1 MRHNAAAPAKN
12 KLDPLCGQTKFGKS
26 KEHQNEKKICSIASH
41 SGSGPVSDGLQLA
54 KDARCPG
61 AFCLIRL
68 WRGAFHAHGRGPAS
82 GDRSLQA
89 IIEDIQA
96 QFETGGIYRPARV
109 TESVLRDRYGL
120 ADDQVEDYYGY
131 YSTAD
136 GYADNLLAVKA
147 RAGQI
152 DAVKRALE
160 MYREDL
166 MAAMEKNGIGY
177 AYDRARN
184 MQVITRGNYAFLV
197 AINSLEADSTT
208 VPLFDSEN
216 KLVAETINKSFA

>member
-1 MRHNAAAPAKN
+1 MPMEG
-12 KLDPLCGQTKFGKS
+12 D
-26 KEHQNEKKICSIASH
+26 
-41 SGSGPVSDGLQLA
+41 
-54 KDARCPG
+54 
-61 AFCLIRL
+61 RL
-68 WRGAFHAHGRGPAS
+68 LE
-82 GDRSLQA
+82 DRSLQA

-160 MYREDL
+160 TYREDL

-197 AINSLEADSTT
+197 AVNSLEADSTT

-216 KLVAETINKSFA
+216 KLVAEIINKSFA

>member
-1 MRHNAAAPAKN
+1 MKKRYAALLLTAVLAPSLTA
-12 KLDPLCGQTKFGKS
+12 
-26 KEHQNEKKICSIASH
+26 CSWQKASDAREPSAS
-41 SGSGPVSDGLQLA
+41 SGSGVERSMPMEGD
-54 KDARCPG
+54 
-61 AFCLIRL
+61 RL
-68 WRGAFHAHGRGPAS
+68 LE
-82 GDRSLQA
+82 DRSLQA

-197 AINSLEADSTT
+197 AVNSLEADSTT

-216 KLVAETINKSFA
+216 KLVAEIINKSFA

>member
-1 MRHNAAAPAKN
+1 MKKRYAALLLTAVLAPSLTA
-12 KLDPLCGQTKFGKS
+12 
-26 KEHQNEKKICSIASH
+26 CSWQKAPDVREPSAS
-41 SGSGPVSDGLQLA
+41 SGSGVERSMPMEGD
-54 KDARCPG
+54 
-61 AFCLIRL
+61 RL
-68 WRGAFHAHGRGPAS
+68 LE
-82 GDRSLQA
+82 DRSLQA

-184 MQVITRGNYAFLV
+184 MQVITRDNYAFLV
-197 AINSLEADSTT
+197 AVNSLEADSTT

-216 KLVAETINKSFA
+216 KLVAEIINKSFA

>member
-1 MRHNAAAPAKN
+1 MKKRYAALLLTAVLAPSLTA
-12 KLDPLCGQTKFGKS
+12 
-26 KEHQNEKKICSIASH
+26 CSWQKAPDAREPSAS
-41 SGSGPVSDGLQLA
+41 SGSGVERSMPMEGD
-54 KDARCPG
+54 
-61 AFCLIRL
+61 RL
-68 WRGAFHAHGRGPAS
+68 LE
-82 GDRSLQA
+82 DRSLQA

-109 TESVLRDRYGL
+109 TESVLRDRYGR
-120 ADDQVEDYYGY
+120 ADDQVGDYYGY

-197 AINSLEADSTT
+197 AVNSLEADSTT

-216 KLVAETINKSFA
+216 KLVAEIINKSFA

>member
-1 MRHNAAAPAKN
+1 MPMEG
-12 KLDPLCGQTKFGKS
+12 D
-26 KEHQNEKKICSIASH
+26 
-41 SGSGPVSDGLQLA
+41 
-54 KDARCPG
+54 
-61 AFCLIRL
+61 RL
-68 WRGAFHAHGRGPAS
+68 LE
-82 GDRSLQA
+82 DRSLQA

-184 MQVITRGNYAFLV
+184 MQVITRATTHFWLQST
-197 AINSLEADSTT
+197 AWKRIPQRFPSLTVKTSWSPRSSTN
-208 VPLFDSEN
+208 PLPDPAG
-216 KLVAETINKSFA
+216 LP

>member
-1 MRHNAAAPAKN
+1 MKKRYAALLLTAVLAPSLTA
-12 KLDPLCGQTKFGKS
+12 
-26 KEHQNEKKICSIASH
+26 CSWQKAPDDREPSAS
-41 SGSGPVSDGLQLA
+41 SGSGVERSMPMEGD
-54 KDARCPG
+54 
-61 AFCLIRL
+61 RL
-68 WRGAFHAHGRGPAS
+68 LE
-82 GDRSLQA
+82 DRSLQA

-197 AINSLEADSTT
+197 AVNSLEADSTT

-216 KLVAETINKSFA
+216 KLVAEIINKSFA

>member
-1 MRHNAAAPAKN
+1 MKKRYAALLLTAVLAPSLTA
-12 KLDPLCGQTKFGKS
+12 
-26 KEHQNEKKICSIASH
+26 CSWQKVPDAREPSAS
-41 SGSGPVSDGLQLA
+41 SGSGVERSMPMEGD
-54 KDARCPG
+54 
-61 AFCLIRL
+61 RL
-68 WRGAFHAHGRGPAS
+68 LE
-82 GDRSLQA
+82 DRSLQA

-197 AINSLEADSTT
+197 AVNSLEADSTT

-216 KLVAETINKSFA
+216 KLVAEIINKSFA

>member
-26 KEHQNEKKICSIASH
+26 KEHQNEKKICSIAS
-41 SGSGPVSDGLQLA
+41 
-54 KDARCPG
+54 
-61 AFCLIRL
+61 
-68 WRGAFHAHGRGPAS
+68 
-82 GDRSLQA
+82 QA

-136 GYADNLLAVKA
+136 GYADNLLAVKT

-197 AINSLEADSTT
+197 AVNSLEADSTT

-216 KLVAETINKSFA
+216 KLVAEIINKSFA